1 LFGVPVG
8 QGVGVTAVAG
18 VLAIETLGVLG
29 ALWALEVAGGLGT
42 LWAL

>member
-29 ALWALEVAGGLGT
+29 ALEVAGGLGT